1 MSECPVPTASHV
13 LVFNLECV
21 AGQGRARKARLNI
34 NDGMKM
40 VWARI
45 HLRSASASQNC
56 DGGGEQRPS
65 SGLIR
70 ACLQLTWCPREARHP
85 GQPLHVLLLLLLQS
99 HLRQSQVPLQRRYL
113 EEPLLLRHLR
123 QSQVEPLLR
132 CHLVVRL
139 LLKERRVVEQVN
151 RRPEESRL

>member
-1 MSECPVPTASHV
+1 
-13 LVFNLECV
+13 
-21 AGQGRARKARLNI
+21 
-34 NDGMKM
+34 MKT

-45 HLRSASASQNC
+45 HLRSASARQSC

-70 ACLQLTWCPREARHP
+70 AGLQLTWCPREACHP
-85 GQPLHVLLLLLLQS
+85 GQPLEELLLLQS
-99 HLRQSQVPLQRRYL
+99 HLRQSQVPLQRQYL
-113 EEPLLLRHLR
+113 EEPLLLRHLL

-139 LLKERRVVEQVN
+139 LLKERREVEQVN
-151 RRPEESRL
+151 CRPEESRL